1 MSIRENYFVTRK
13 NEMMTFFLFTNSRV
27 SPTFD
32 SRTVLTLMQF
42 DAAVSFVHI
51 ELFSAQSEACAY
63 NFFSLLIFKKVLY
76 GGNEVKRFYIL
87 FAPSLNK
94 SHSTITVQMLP

>member
-27 SPTFD
+27 STFD

-51 ELFSAQSEACAY
+51 ELFLAQSEACANY
-63 NFFSLLIFKKVLY
+63 FFSLLIFKKVLY

-87 FAPSLNK
+87 FAPSL
-94 SHSTITVQMLP
+94 IRAIVQLHYKMLP